1 MKLRHGACLVALA
14 FALAAS
20 PATAQL
26 VEKSTSKR
34 ITVGD
39 LVRKLPKPDG
49 LRRKVV
55 NLDSTNSGFV
65 FAAAGSVQG
74 AGGTFFRSDVTIVN
88 HRDIAQDIGIA
99 FMAQGVDNS
108 AEPLHVFPFGA
119 NTPIIQDN
127 LVGFLGKSGLGSLFI
142 LAVDANGDPDLSGEI
157 DGFSRIW
164 TPQPG
169 ASGSVS
175 QGFPSVALLDSFGS
189 GTAYALG
196 LRHDSAFRT
205 NAGIVNLDSVT
216 HTWTVTVNGVNAPMT
231 SFNMTIPPFSM
242 KQQVIPNG
250 NYGNLLLAFETND
263 TGFSWS
269 AYGAAVD
276 NVSGDSWSSHAS
288 QP

>member
-1 MKLRHGACLVALA
+1 MKLRSGACLVALA
-14 FALAAS
+14 SALAAS
-20 PATAQL
+20 TASAQL
-26 VEKSTSKR
+26 VEKPMSKR
-34 ITVGD
+34 LTVAD

-49 LRRKVV
+49 LRRKVINAESV
-55 NLDSTNSGFV
+55 SNGFI

-88 HRDIAQDIGIA
+88 HRDIAQDVGIA

-108 AEPLHVFPFGA
+108 NEPLHVFPFGA
-119 NTPIIQDN
+119 NQPIVQDD
-127 LVGFLGKSGLGSLFI
+127 LVGFLQKSGLGSLFV
-142 LAVDANGDPDLSGEI
+142 LAVNANGDPDTNGEI
-157 DGFSRIW
+157 DGSSRIW

-175 QGFPSVALLDSFGS
+175 QGFPSVSLLDSFGS
-189 GTAYALG
+189 ATAYALA
-196 LRHDSAFRT
+196 LRHDTGFRT
-205 NAGIVNLDSVT
+205 NAGIVNLDSVA
-216 HTWTVTVNGVNAPMT
+216 HTWTVTVNGVHPPMS
-231 SFNMTIPPFSM
+231 SFNITVPAFSM

-263 TGFSWS
+263 TGFWWS

-276 NVSGDSWSSHAS
+276 SISGDSWSSHAS

>member
-1 MKLRHGACLVALA
+1 MKLRHGAGPVALA

-26 VEKSTSKR
+26 VEKQTSKR
-34 ITVGD
+34 ITLGD
-39 LVRKLPKPDG
+39 LVPKLPKPDG
-49 LRRKVV
+49 LRRKVI
-55 NLDSTNSGFV
+55 NLDSVNNGFI

-88 HRDIAQDIGIA
+88 HRDIAQDVGIA

-108 AEPLHVFPFGA
+108 AEPLHVYPFGA
-119 NTPIIQDN
+119 NSPIVQDN

-142 LAVDANGDPDLSGEI
+142 LAVDANGDPDLDGEI
-157 DGFSRIW
+157 DGSSRIW

-169 ASGSVS
+169 AAGSVS
-175 QGFPSVALLDSFGS
+175 QGFPSVSLLDSFGN
-189 GTAYALG
+189 GTAYALA
-196 LRHDSAFRT
+196 LRHDSGFRT
-205 NAGIVNLDSVT
+205 NAGIVNLDSVA
-216 HTWTVTVNGVNAPMT
+216 HTFTVTVNGVNPPMT
-231 SFNMTIPPFSM
+231 SFNMTVPAFSM

-250 NYGNLLLAFETND
+250 TYGNLLLSFETND
-263 TGFSWS
+263 TGFWWS
-269 AYGAAVD
+269 AYGASVD